1 MAEEEEERETK
12 DIKEREKRQDTKM
25 VQAKR
30 DLQEKAI
37 LLREEMVKLLQRP
50 RGEAFVRRSKTV
62 RFIYSTMRFT
72 MRFGDLEA
80 RVILLGLLG
89 LLGCVGRLCISS
101 TNVGLRLQHPYTRL

>member
-1 MAEEEEERETK
+1 VAEEEEERETK

-62 RFIYSTMRFT
+62 RFIYSTIIW
-72 MRFGDLEA
+72 RFGEYLEIWRCGLFIRSIGVI
-80 RVILLGLLG
+80 RV
-89 LLGCVGRLCISS
+89 CW
-101 TNVGLRLQHPYTRL
+101 

>member
-62 RFIYSTMRFT
+62 RFIYSTMRF
-72 MRFGDLEA
+72 GEDLEIWRCGLFNRSIGVI
-80 RVILLGLLG
+80 RV
-89 LLGCVGRLCISS
+89 CW
-101 TNVGLRLQHPYTRL
+101 

>member
-62 RFIYSTMRFT
+62 RFIYSTLIEIWR
-72 MRFGDLEA
+72 RFGDKDLEV
-80 RVILLGLLG
+80 RVI
-89 LLGCVGRLCISS
+89 
-101 TNVGLRLQHPYTRL
+101 Y

>member
-72 MRFGDLEA
+72 MRFGEDVDIWRCGLFIRSIGVI
-80 RVILLGLLG
+80 RV
-89 LLGCVGRLCISS
+89 CW
-101 TNVGLRLQHPYTRL
+101 